1 VPVHRVRLARDDDA
15 DALRGLVASEGWNAG
30 LHDVATFARAGELL
44 VAEIADR
51 PVGMILA
58 TPWNETLGWIGWYLV
73 AAEHR
78 GRGIGLD
85 LFGHALEV
93 LAPGAVGLDGDPA
106 QVANYRRSGF
116 VAVHGNVRFR
126 GAAGS
131 WSSPA
136 EDPVGGLRLVPAAAV
151 DAATLPALDAATLP
165 VPRVEVIRTW
175 LDQPEA
181 IAIAIVAADG
191 APAGWAL
198 GRPARI
204 GWKIGPVL
212 APGSRVADALIAEVA
227 AGVAAA
233 AGPATALFLD
243 VPATNAEALDLVRG
257 RGFAETPT
265 SGRMLRAG
273 RSTPVFPEPGPFAIL
288 GHEVG

>member
-1 VPVHRVRLARDDDA
+1 VAVHRVRPARDDDA

-44 VAEIADR
+44 VAEIAGR

-85 LFGHALEV
+85 LFGHALEA
-93 LAPGAVGLDGDPA
+93 LAPRAVGLDADPA

-116 VAVHGNVRFR
+116 VAIHGNVRFR

-131 WSSPA
+131 WSAPA
-136 EDPVGGLRLVPAAAV
+136 DDPVGALRLAPAAAV
-151 DAATLPALDAATLP
+151 DTARLAALDAATLP
-165 VPRVEVIRTW
+165 APRVDVIRTW

-181 IAIAIVAADG
+181 IAIVASDG
-191 APAGWAL
+191 APVGWAL

-212 APGSRVADALIAEVA
+212 APDPMAADVLIAGVA

-233 AGPATALFLD
+233 AGPETPLFLD
-243 VPATNAEALDLVRG
+243 VPATNVEALDLVRG
-257 RGFAETPT
+257 RGFAESPT